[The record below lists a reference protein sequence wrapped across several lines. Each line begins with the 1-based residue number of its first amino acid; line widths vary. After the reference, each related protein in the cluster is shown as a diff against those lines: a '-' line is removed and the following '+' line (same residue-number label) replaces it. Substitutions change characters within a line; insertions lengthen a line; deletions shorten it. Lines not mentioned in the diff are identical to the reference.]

1 MGEPTR
7 GRPEGHAPDPGDGG
21 AAVRTPSKGES
32 SSSDLANPADSPTL
46 VDSPKGADSH
56 PSDSPTLVDL
66 PGETGPDAPTM
77 IDAGPDAPTLA
88 DAGPLPG
95 PRAPR
100 PVSQSGGQFALYPGT
115 VLGQRYE
122 ILQILGEGGMGSV
135 YKARDRELNRMTALK
150 VIRPDLA
157 GNQAIIDRF
166 KQELL
171 LAHQVTH
178 KNVIR
183 IYDISEAEGMKFI
196 TMEYIEG
203 EDLRA
208 LIQEKHKLS
217 PEAAVEIMQ
226 QVCRALEAA
235 HSVGVIHRDLKPQNV
250 MRDKTGRILVMDFG
264 LARSLEGGGMTQT
277 GALIGTMDYMSPEQA
292 LGKDL
297 DQRSDLFA
305 LGLIFYELLT
315 GKMPFKS
322 ESAVASLL
330 KRTQQ
335 RAAPVSSH
343 DAAIPRALSNLV
355 GKCLEPDLKLRYQ
368 SASEILTDLNAW
380 QGKGAAATLRFPAV
394 GTWGQTIPWHWIG
407 GIAAVLVLALAGFLL
422 RGRLFGPSA
431 QTPAAPV
438 VSLAIVPFRNASGD
452 SSLNWLGTT
461 VPEMLRTDM
470 GESAYLRTVPS
481 ERVNQILHDLRV
493 APDATLD
500 PDTLRRVAEF
510 TSADRLLWGQY
521 IKLGDQIRIDATLQD
536 LKRQRNFAL
545 KAEAANEK
553 ELPKALQQLA
563 ESVEKSLA
571 LPPETIKELQA
582 KSLKPS
588 SQSVQAL
595 RYYNEGAQL
604 ARQGKNLDAVKKF
617 EAATQEDP
625 NFALAYS
632 KLGGAYA
639 ALGYGDKAQE
649 FSRKAVDL
657 SDKVSPQEKYLI
669 QAEYARAA
677 KNNAKAI
684 ESYENL
690 AKILPDDSDV
700 QYALGR
706 LYEDTASLDKARAYY
721 QKLLAR
727 DPKDVD
733 ALLHMGWVEL
743 RGNNSQGSLDY
754 LNRALTL
761 AVQLGNDEEKGL
773 ILDAVGTAY
782 QHMNKLDDAL
792 RNFQEALDVKR
803 RLGDKAGIAETL
815 NWMGQ
820 SQQYAGKSDQALKS
834 LQEALRLHRE
844 VGDKMGLGGNL
855 LDLANLYESIGQ
867 YDQALSMAKE
877 GLPVLREVGDR
888 QNEATCLNEIGWIYL
903 DKADYENAMTYF
915 QQALDLRQ
923 KVGSP
928 ADVADTLYNIGDT
941 LARTGRYGEGTDY
954 YLKALESWRK
964 AGDKR
969 GIAFASYGLG
979 KIFQYQ
985 GRYGAALTSE
995 DDALKSWRDVGERG
1009 FWLPEIQASYGNALT
1024 LIGRG
1029 DEAQK
1034 NLDEALGMARE
1045 LKNNP
1050 LIAQILNFQ
1059 GDRLFYRGD
1068 FKAAKPLFEQASQV
1082 AARTTD
1088 REQVVLSKLNLA
1100 KVALK
1105 KDHSQEAI
1113 KVLKPL
1119 AEDADRSGLKHLSV
1133 ECSLYQA
1140 EALIASKQ
1148 YPQARELLDRARR
1161 NSESLGLQVSLAK
1174 SHYLLGETL
1183 RLSGN
1188 QAEAPHH
1195 YAEAHRIL
1203 DDIRKEARSDD
1214 VLKRSDLATIYQG
1227 STRWSQ
1233 APKA

>member
-1 MGEPTR
+1 M
-7 GRPEGHAPDPGDGG
+7 
-21 AAVRTPSKGES
+21 RTPSKGES

-46 VDSPKGADSH
+46 VDSPKEADSH

-264 LARSLEGGGMTQT
+264 LARTLEGGGMTQT

-315 GKMPFKS
+315 GKMPFKAD
-322 ESAVASLL
+322 SALASLL
-330 KRTQQ
+330 KRTQE

-343 DAAIPRALSNLV
+343 DGAIPRPLSNIV
-355 GKCLEPDLKLRYQ
+355 SKCLERDLKLRYQ
-368 SASEILTDLNAW
+368 NASEILTDLNAW
-380 QGKGAAATLRFPAV
+380 QGKGATATLHFPAV
-394 GTWGQTIPWHWIG
+394 GTWGQTIPWHWVG
-407 GIAAVLVLALAGFLL
+407 GIAAVLVLALVAFVF
-422 RGRLFGPSA
+422 RGKLFGPT
-431 QTPAAPV
+431 QTPAGPV
-438 VSLAIVPFRNASGD
+438 VSLAILPFRNASGD
-452 SSLNWLGTT
+452 SSLDWLGKT

-481 ERVNQILHDLRV
+481 DRVNQILHDLRV

-510 TSADRLLWGQY
+510 TSADRVLWGQY
-521 IKLGDQIRIDATLQD
+521 IKLGEQIRIDATLQD
-536 LKRQRNFAL
+536 LKRKRNFAL
-545 KAEAANEK
+545 KTEAANEK
-553 ELPKALQQLA
+553 ELPKALQQLS

-595 RYYNEGAQL
+595 RYYSEGLQL
-604 ARQGKNLDAVKKF
+604 VRQGKNLEAVKQF
-617 EAATQEDP
+617 EAATKEDP

-632 KLGGAYA
+632 KLGVTYA

-649 FSRKAVDL
+649 FSRKALDL
-657 SDKVSPQEKYLI
+657 SEQVSPQEKYLI
-669 QAEYARAA
+669 RAEDARAT
-677 KNNAKAI
+677 KDYAKAI

-690 AKILPDDSDV
+690 SRILSNDSEV
-700 QYALGR
+700 QYALAR
-706 LYEDTASLDKARAYY
+706 LYEETSALDKARAYY
-721 QKLLAR
+721 EKLLAS
-727 DPKDVD
+727 DPKNVD
-733 ALLHMGWVEL
+733 ALLQMGLVEIKSD
-743 RGNNSQGSLDY
+743 NPQGSLDY
-754 LNRALTL
+754 LNRGLTL
-761 AVQLGNDEEKGL
+761 SVQLGNDEEKGA
-773 ILDAVGTAY
+773 ILEAIGNAY
-782 QHMNKLDDAL
+782 QNLSKTDDAI
-792 RNFQEALDVKR
+792 RNYQEALDVKR
-803 RLGDKAGIAETL
+803 RLSDKGGIARTL
-815 NWMGQ
+815 SWLAECQQTAGR
-820 SQQYAGKSDQALKS
+820 SQQALKS
-834 LQEALRLHRE
+834 FQEALRLRRE
-844 VGDKMGLGGNL
+844 IGDKPGLANSL
-855 LDLANLYESIGQ
+855 LDLGGFYENLGQ
-867 YDQALSMAKE
+867 HDQALNLAKE
-877 GLPVLREVGDR
+877 ALPIFRELSDR
-888 QNEATCLNEIGWIYL
+888 QNEANCLNDIGWIYL

-915 QQALDLRQ
+915 QQALPLRE
-923 KVGSP
+923 KIGSP
-928 ADVADTLYNIGDT
+928 SDHAETLNNIGDT
-941 LARTGRYGEGTDY
+941 YARTGQYNQGIDY
-954 YLKALESWRK
+954 YLKALELWRK
-964 AGDKR
+964 ADNKR
-969 GIAFASYGLG
+969 GVAFASYGLG
-979 KIFQYQ
+979 RIFQYQ

-995 DDALKSWRDVGERG
+995 EDALKRWREVKEGG
-1009 FWLPEIQASYGNALT
+1009 FWLPEIQGTYGNALT
-1024 LIGRG
+1024 LMGRG

-1050 LIAQILNFQ
+1050 LIARILNFE

-1068 FKAAKPLFEQASQV
+1068 FKAARSFFEQASQA

-1088 REQVVLSKLNLA
+1088 REQILLSKFNLA
-1100 KVALK
+1100 KVAVKEGRSRESL
-1105 KDHSQEAI
+1105 SA
-1113 KVLKPL
+1113 LRGL
-1119 AEDADRSGLKHLSV
+1119 AEQADGSGLKYLSV
-1133 ECSLYQA
+1133 ECSIYLA
-1140 EALIASKQ
+1140 EALISGKD
-1148 YPQARELLDRARR
+1148 YSRARQELEGNLR
-1161 NSESLGLQVSLAK
+1161 NSEKLGLQTLLAK
-1174 SHYLLGETL
+1174 THYLLAEAL

-1188 QAEAPHH
+1188 QVEAARH

-1214 VLKRSDLATIYQG
+1214 VLKRSDLATIYQE
-1227 STRWSQ
+1227 SARWQ
-1233 APKA
+1233 NPRT